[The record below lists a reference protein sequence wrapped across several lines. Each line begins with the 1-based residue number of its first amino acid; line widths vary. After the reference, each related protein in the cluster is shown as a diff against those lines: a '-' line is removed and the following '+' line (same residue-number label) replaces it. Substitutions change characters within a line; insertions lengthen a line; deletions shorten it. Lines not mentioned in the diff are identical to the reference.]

1 MVETWTIQSKE
12 VIEIINAHGEYLP
25 SLNHFDFKLAGF
37 DHMKLCYYAAVSI
50 FNLVNKQRREGVV
63 FAMAPAPDEPFA
75 SMEEVSAFFQSDP
88 EKLAF
93 LAKNGKSLIDDN
105 HVLLKLRYDEEFNPL
120 PIDIHTFVAFSDYL
134 YDHRDENKEPC
145 LTLMPSLHGDAYF
158 PKIQRQFTC
167 WMNGEYGGPFTEQ
180 SATPFREFNG
190 TIIQLHLPYIRSEN
204 IVSIHPAIETFPN
217 FNLI

>member
-1 MVETWTIQSKE
+1 MLETWTIQSKK
-12 VIEIINAHGEYLP
+12 VIEIINADGEYFP
-25 SLNHFDFKLAGF
+25 SLHHIDFEQDGF
-37 DHMKLCYYAAVSI
+37 DHMRLCYYAAVSI

-88 EKLAF
+88 EMFAF
-93 LAKNGKSLIDDN
+93 LAKNGKTLIDDN

-134 YDHRDENKEPC
+134 YDHRDENGKPC
-145 LTLMPSLHGDAYF
+145 LTLMPRVHGDATF

-167 WMNGEYGGPFTEQ
+167 WMNGEYGGPFAEH
-180 SATPFREFNG
+180 SAMLFRDFR
-190 TIIQLHLPYIRSEN
+190 TMIQLHLPYIRSEN
-204 IVSIHPAIETFPN
+204 IVSIHPIMEAFPS